1 MVEEQKNHREEEKLL
16 PFWCSSS
23 CSWISQENIH
33 PTEKKYKEKC
43 LNMVEEQKSQR
54 SKKVVTFVVFF
65 TVFMNL
71 RAKHSSISVVKYGR
85 TTKKHRK
92 VVTFFVF
99 FVVLM
104 NRKTSS
110 NEKIQPRKIDL
121 LAKHSS
127 NRNTT
132 KISRYESKTFICR
145 DEKTQKSC
153 YLFFVFFIVLVDL
166 TAKHP

>member
-1 MVEEQKNHREEEKLL
+1 
-16 PFWCSSS
+16 
-23 CSWISQENIH
+23 
-33 PTEKKYKEKC
+33 
-43 LNMVEEQKSQR
+43 MVEEQKSQR